1 MLQWCAFLNFYI
13 EIFFFF
19 FFVNNC
25 FRNIFLGKKKEKAQ
39 NDEEQQ
45 PLLSDTNVTTYSDK
59 EAPEK
64 PKRDWV

>member
-1 MLQWCAFLNFYI
+1 MLQWFAFLVFCI

-19 FFVNNC
+19 FFVNIC
-25 FRNIFLGKKKEKAQ
+25 FRNIFLGKKKEKSQ

-59 EAPEK
+59 ETPEK